1 MARIPLG
8 DFGRVSVQPTPAVRS
23 DPSAYGAG
31 VGQALERAGSIG
43 MQEAGQDIAANNAQ
57 IDRDARQ
64 QAAEDKQNER
74 EVQAE
79 AKAQARQAAAEAKA
93 AAREAARVKALTASA
108 TVTNGLNDLH
118 DEVAAGLADG
128 TLDKTKAVEHF
139 TTKATKLQAS
149 GLEGVDPDNRPL
161 VEAQLL
167 DNVGR
172 ARRSVAGLVTAR
184 EKQDI
189 KAGGLAY
196 FEEMQRFA
204 VRGPKEADQAIANV
218 RTFWTATGPMAGEA
232 PDVAATRIQQFAE
245 RVRFNQATSL
255 VNIDPGA
262 ALKALR
268 DPKYLPE
275 LDPGARTNLIQT
287 ADVRV
292 TQASNRAANAAEAA
306 ARRMDTQWKA
316 LSTVF
321 EAGKMLDPA
330 TAEAAR
336 KQFRGTPYA
345 AALESMM
352 AQAPSATA
360 FASQPLAVQSQSLM
374 ALQASMNRGGAN
386 PEQIQAYR
394 QAEQLHNATLAD
406 VRKDPYMAAAE
417 RGVIVGVAPLSLDIQ
432 QLPAQLAA
440 RARDAQQVSQWVG
453 QDVSLFRP
461 DEAEKI
467 GNVLAAMPPKDRAG
481 ALVALRSAMTPGQ
494 AQAFATQLD
503 PKDKATALA
512 LAYSDRKTTLGR
524 YTSELILRGQQA
536 KADGT
541 STKGQK
547 TPDATV
553 GQWSAEFADALT
565 DVFPNQ
571 QTADNVREAALLISH
586 GIASEAG
593 GQLTGKDRERALR
606 LAVGGEIV
614 EHNGR
619 KIPLPAGITED
630 ALDKRLRAITANDL
644 QAPDGKVRAGGVQMP
659 VADFLKSLPGMPLM
673 PVRSGQYVPL
683 VGGRPVVNSAGQPI
697 VIGVQ

>member
-1 MARIPLG
+1 VARIPLG
-8 DFGRVSVQPTPAVRS
+8 DWGRVSIQPTPLVRS

-31 VGQALERAGSIG
+31 AGQMLEQAGSIG
-43 MQEAGQDIAANNAQ
+43 MRSAGQDIRADNAEL
-57 IDRDARQ
+57 D
-64 QAAEDKQNER
+64 QAESQRATEFKQKQREAE
-74 EVQAE
+74 AE

-108 TVTNGLNDLH
+108 TVANGLNDLH
-118 DEVAAGLADG
+118 DETAAGLADG
-128 TLDKTKAVEHF
+128 SLDKTKAVEIF
-139 TTKATKLQAS
+139 TAKAAKMQEAGLQ
-149 GLEGVDPDNRPL
+149 GVDPDNRPL

-287 ADVRV
+287 ADVRL

-306 ARRMDTQWKA
+306 ARRLDTQWKA

-321 EAGKMLDPA
+321 DAGKVLEPTALD
-330 TAEAAR
+330 EAR
-336 KQFRGTPYA
+336 RQFKGTPYA

-352 AQAPSATA
+352 TQAPAQAA
-360 FASQPLAVQSQSLM
+360 FASQPLAVQSQALM
-374 ALQASMNRGGAN
+374 DVQRVMNTKGATPETIEQYKRLETAHRAALSDIAQ
-386 PEQIQAYR
+386 
-394 QAEQLHNATLAD
+394 
-406 VRKDPYMAAAE
+406 DPYQAAAE

-440 RARDAQQVSQWVG
+440 RARDAAQVSQWVG

-461 DEAEKI
+461 AEAEKV

-481 ALVALRSAMTPGQ
+481 ALAALRSAMTPGQ

-536 KADGT
+536 KIDGT

-547 TPDATV
+547 EPDAKV

-619 KIPLPAGITED
+619 RIPLPAGIDED
-630 ALDKRLRAITANDL
+630 GLDKRLRAVTPADL
-644 QAPDGKVRAGGVQMP
+644 RTPTVRAGGIEVP
-659 VADFLKSLPGMPLM
+659 VADFLKTLPTLPLM
-673 PVRSGQYVPL
+673 PYRSGQYTPI
-683 VGGRPVVNSAGQPI
+683 VGGRPVVDAAGKPI
-697 VIGVQ
+697 VIEVR